1 MGGAMGRDGGVGQ
14 WGCDGGVGQW
24 GCDGGVGQWGATV
37 GKLGRVGVCGS
48 DRPPHAG
55 QKP

>member
-1 MGGAMGRDGGVGQ
+1 MGGAMGR
-14 WGCDGGVGQW
+14 DGGVGQW